1 MVKILK
7 KVQLSTEQSNPMSA
21 NTSKGTVTNPFTKQE
36 YRAMVQEQNWVGGY
50 VEGEGYITS
59 SPETVI
65 YYPFYIWAGMSVA
78 TFVALCIYLLDKEN
92 MFEFICAHFPFSPIS
107 KDYFERYWYA
117 KGDKELKDP
126 EFSNIINTIGKS
138 TPSSTGSVE
147 INNKTYVYK
156 IYNFESDYTYRFAL
170 GSTFYIF
177 YDNNIPVG
185 CFDKYDFNSC
195 EWGKRKFINE
205 LLTRAMDQL
214 GSFYEAQN
222 YNIYYGVYK
231 EFS

>member
-1 MVKILK
+1 MTKILK
-7 KVQLSTEQSNPMSA
+7 KVQLSTEQSTPKSA
-21 NTSKGTVTNPFTKQE
+21 DPTKGTVTNPFTQVEMATLQE
-36 YRAMVQEQNWVGGY
+36 EGTWNGGY
-50 VEGEGYITS
+50 VEGQGYITS
-59 SPETVI
+59 TPETVI

-78 TFVALCIYLLDKEN
+78 AFVALCIYLLDKEN
-92 MFEFICAHFPFSPIS
+92 MYEFICEHFPFSPIS

-117 KGDKELKDP
+117 KGDKVLNDP
-126 EFSNIINTIGKS
+126 EFSNIINTIGDS

-147 INNKTYVYK
+147 IKNKTYVYK

-185 CFDKYDFNSC
+185 CFDRYDFNSC

-205 LLTRAMDQL
+205 LLTRAMNQL

-222 YNIYYGVYK
+222 YKIYYGVYK